1 MRKSVC
7 NKRKLRGR
15 ARPRNG
21 DISLFQ
27 RFLKMGASTADCIWQ
42 RAESI
47 PELLNPER
55 STIMKYRLLGKS
67 GLRVSEAALG
77 TMTFGDEWG
86 WGSPKAEAQKV
97 YETYRDAGGNFIDTA
112 NFYTNG
118 TSETFLGE
126 FMQGHR
132 ESVVLAT
139 KYSNAAPGNDPNAA
153 GNHRKSM
160 MQAVEASL
168 KRLQTDY
175 IDLYWVHI
183 WDGITPVEE
192 VMRGLDDLVRQGKI
206 LHAGISD
213 APAWWVA
220 QANTLAEVRGWTQFI
235 GLQIEYSLIE
245 RTVER
250 ELIPMA
256 KTLNV
261 GVLAWSPLARGVLS
275 GKYHGEGKAD
285 GGRMTNEGMKD
296 FLPEEK
302 RAARIISALKAVS
315 EQVGRSMAQVALA
328 WLRYQTVPV
337 IPIIG
342 ARKVSQ
348 LQDNL
353 ASLDL
358 ELSAEQLK
366 SLDGAAE
373 SSSVSPRVFTTE
385 KWFVQLGTA
394 ACGIA
399 CCSKC
404 GTSCRIVMRVLT

>member
-1 MRKSVC
+1 
-7 NKRKLRGR
+7 
-15 ARPRNG
+15 
-21 DISLFQ
+21 
-27 RFLKMGASTADCIWQ
+27 
-42 RAESI
+42 
-47 PELLNPER
+47 
-55 STIMKYRLLGKS
+55 MKYRLLGNS

-97 YETYRDAGGNFIDTA
+97 YDSYREAGGNFIDTA

-118 TSETFLGE
+118 TSEQFPGE
-126 FMQGHR
+126 FMQGNR
-132 ESVVLAT
+132 QSVVLAT

-192 VMRGLDDLVRQGKI
+192 VMRGLDDLVRAGKV
-206 LHAGISD
+206 LYVGISD
-213 APAWWVA
+213 APAWWIA
-220 QANTLAEVRGWTQFI
+220 QANTLAELRGWTQFV

-256 KTLNV
+256 KALNLE
-261 GVLAWSPLARGVLS
+261 VLAWSPLASGVLT

-285 GGRMTNEGMKD
+285 SARLSNEGMKD
-296 FLPEEK
+296 FLPEEQ
-302 RAARIISALKAVS
+302 RAAPVISAVKSVS
-315 EQVGRSMAQVALA
+315 EQTGRSMAQVALA
-328 WLRYQTVPV
+328 WLRYRAVPV

-342 ARKVSQ
+342 ARTLSQ

-353 ASLDL
+353 ASLGL
-358 ELSAEQLK
+358 ELSTEQLK
-366 SLDGAAE
+366 SLDTASRIELEFPQNLYAREMVRAVRYGGVWDRLLVQGE
-373 SSSVSPRVFTTE
+373 SSGRT
-385 KWFVQLGTA
+385 
-394 ACGIA
+394 
-399 CCSKC
+399 
-404 GTSCRIVMRVLT
+404 